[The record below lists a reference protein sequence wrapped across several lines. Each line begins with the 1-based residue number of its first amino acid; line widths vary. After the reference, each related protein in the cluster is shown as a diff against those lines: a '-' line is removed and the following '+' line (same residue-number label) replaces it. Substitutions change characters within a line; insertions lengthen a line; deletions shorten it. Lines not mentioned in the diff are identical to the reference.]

1 MAFGAN
7 SIMKRVEAM
16 VEQLQN
22 KLAAVTGGASGIGFS
37 IAEILAGA
45 GARVALIDVNEAAL
59 TASVEALG
67 LNKGVIPVLADV
79 TDEESVTRAFRKIE
93 SAFDGLNILVNAA
106 GVLSRGTLE
115 ETDHAVWQ
123 KVINVDLTSI
133 YLTSRAA
140 VPAMRRAGGGAIVN
154 IASVAGIR
162 GVVNVAYAAAKGGV
176 VTLTKQLGGELAKD
190 NVRVNA
196 VSPGYVVTP
205 LNADMR
211 SAGADRYWIGR
222 IPMRRYAHPREIANV
237 CLFLA
242 SDQASYIT
250 GANIVVD
257 GGLSSV
263 LLPDPVPFC

>member
-1 MAFGAN
+1 
-7 SIMKRVEAM
+7 
-16 VEQLQN
+16 
-22 KLAAVTGGASGIGFS
+22 
-37 IAEILAGA
+37 
-45 GARVALIDVNEAAL
+45 LIDIDEAAL

-67 LNKGVIPVLADV
+67 SDKERALVIEADV
-79 TDEESVTRAFRKIE
+79 TDEKAIIAAFAQIDAKFG
-93 SAFDGLNILVNAA
+93 SLDILINAA

-115 ETDHAVWQ
+115 ETDPALWH
-123 KVINVDLTSI
+123 KIIDVDLTSV

-140 VPAMRRAGGGAIVN
+140 VPAIRKAGGGAIIN

-162 GVVNVAYAAAKGGV
+162 GVVNVAYTAAKGGV

-205 LNADMR
+205 LNKDMR
-211 SAGADRYWIGR
+211 STGADRYWIGR
-222 IPMRRYAHPREIANV
+222 IPMRRYAQPEEIANV

-242 SDQASYIT
+242 SNEASYIT

-263 LLPDPVPFC
+263 LLPDPVPLP